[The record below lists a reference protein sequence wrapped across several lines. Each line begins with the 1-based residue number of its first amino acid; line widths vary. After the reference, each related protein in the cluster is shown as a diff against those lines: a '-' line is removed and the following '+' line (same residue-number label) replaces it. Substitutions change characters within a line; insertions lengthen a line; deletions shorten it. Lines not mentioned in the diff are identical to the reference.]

1 MTGPDLYQTLLQNL
15 AALLAWSEQ
24 APLVWIALTL
34 GAFVVATWIARRSG
48 NHPLAN
54 TVMISVALVSAA
66 LWLTGAR
73 YEDYFRGAQFIHFLL
88 GPATVALA
96 IPLVENMAL
105 VKRALLPIVV
115 ALVVGALTAM
125 TTAVGFAWA
134 LGGLPLLL
142 ASLAPK
148 SVTAPIAMSVG
159 EIIGGLPALAMVA
172 TISTGILGAMI
183 GRPLFDAMKI
193 RDPAARG
200 FAMGLAAHGIGTAR
214 AFQASEVAGAFASV
228 GMALNGMLTALL
240 LPALAAL
247 LR

>member
-1 MTGPDLYQTLLQNL
+1 MTGADIHQNL
-15 AALLAWSEQ
+15 TSLMVWAEQ
-24 APLVWIALTL
+24 APLAWIALTL
-34 GAFVVATWIARRSG
+34 GAFVLATWIAGRTG

-54 TVMISVALVSAA
+54 TVMMSVALVSAA
-66 LWLTGAR
+66 LWLAGAR

-96 IPLVENMAL
+96 IPLVENIAL

-115 ALVVGALTAM
+115 ALIAGALTAIVS
-125 TTAVGFAWA
+125 AVGFAWA
-134 LGGLPLLL
+134 LGGSPLLL

-159 EIIGGLPALAMVA
+159 EVIGGLPALAMVA
-172 TISTGILGAMI
+172 TVSTGILGAMI

-214 AFQASEVAGAFASV
+214 AFQSSEVAGAFASV

>member
-1 MTGPDLYQTLLQNL
+1 MTGADVHQNL
-15 AALLAWSEQ
+15 MLLLTWAEQ
-24 APLVWIALTL
+24 APLAWIALTL
-34 GAFVVATWIARRSG
+34 GAFVVATWIAGKTG

-54 TVMISVALVSAA
+54 TVMISVALVSAT

-96 IPLVENMAL
+96 IPLVENIAL

-115 ALVVGALTAM
+115 ALIVGALTAIV
-125 TTAVGFAWA
+125 TAVGFAWA
-134 LGGLPLLL
+134 LGGSPLLL

-159 EIIGGLPALAMVA
+159 EVIGGLPALAMVA
-172 TISTGILGAMI
+172 TVSTGILGAMI

-200 FAMGLAAHGIGTAR
+200 FAMGLAAHGIGTSR

-247 LR
+247 FR

>member
-1 MTGPDLYQTLLQNL
+1 MTGADIHQNL
-15 AALLAWSEQ
+15 TSLMVWAEQ
-24 APLVWIALTL
+24 APLAWIALTL
-34 GAFVVATWIARRSG
+34 GAFVLATWIAGRTG

-54 TVMISVALVSAA
+54 TVMMSVALVSAA
-66 LWLTGAR
+66 LWLAGAR

-96 IPLVENMAL
+96 IPLVENIAL

-115 ALVVGALTAM
+115 ALVVGALTAIVS
-125 TTAVGFAWA
+125 AVGFAWA
-134 LGGLPLLL
+134 LGGSPLLL

-159 EIIGGLPALAMVA
+159 EVIGGLPALAMVA
-172 TISTGILGAMI
+172 TVSTGILGAMI

-214 AFQASEVAGAFASV
+214 AFQSSEVAGAFASV